1 MKRFRPRRRA
11 PPTSLLVARLGL
23 ALGITLLFFL
33 GLELGLWAL
42 GRIPALRTGPTEPVA
57 FDDSWTLVFTG
68 DSVTYGLELPSS
80 SSYPAQLARFEAT
93 RIAKARVHNLAL
105 PGQSLDDI
113 AQQIRTF
120 QQAAEPDTPTR
131 IVVLGGI
138 NDCLQAA
145 PGPGPTG
152 TPSSPPLAGRR
163 KPLRSYSRTY
173 RLLDQLLLRIRSSSD
188 LMRPVNESAMVDHCP
203 VMIDAGLHRIE
214 QTAHT
219 KPIFLDYPTP
229 PAADAQLPTR
239 VVNRILAE
247 TARSRGLDFIDLDA
261 CFQSQAGAA
270 LRSLFNGDQ
279 LHLTEPGATIVATC
293 LAQELVALHPR
304 EP

>member
-138 NDCLQAA
+138 NDCLT
-145 PGPGPTG
+145 GP
-152 TPSSPPLAGRR
+152 
-163 KPLRSYSRTY
+163 
-173 RLLDQLLLRIRSSSD
+173 
-188 LMRPVNESAMVDHCP
+188 RPHGHS
-203 VMIDAGLHRIE
+203 
-214 QTAHT
+214 
-219 KPIFLDYPTP
+219 
-229 PAADAQLPTR
+229 
-239 VVNRILAE
+239 
-247 TARSRGLDFIDLDA
+247 
-261 CFQSQAGAA
+261 
-270 LRSLFNGDQ
+270 
-279 LHLTEPGATIVATC
+279 IVATPC
-293 LAQELVALHPR
+293 RAAQTPAVLQSNLPLARPAAAADQEQLRLDAAC
-304 EP
+304 E